1 MLDCLAEPADQVA
14 VIVALFS
21 RLVDLENLDDVL
33 RLMPRA
39 VINEVVSR
47 LGWLNIFSP
56 LKPSMRYEIS
66 LQHLDA
72 RRFVHV
78 LLAIAAAESGGGGS
92 AHGGTDGQALRED
105 ATTDVM
111 ISELY
116 AQISQLVSNP
126 STNVARFRYDVKK
139 PMWMSRIHF
148 LKARERT
155 RAPPL
160 PEKIVAL

>member
-1 MLDCLAEPADQVA
+1 MLDCLSEPNDQVA

-33 RLMPRA
+33 RLMPRF

-66 LQHLDA
+66 LVHLDA
-72 RRFVHV
+72 RRFTHV
-78 LLAIAAAESGGGGS
+78 LLGLAAAESGGINTS
-92 AHGGTDGQALRED
+92 AEGQALRED

-155 RAPPL
+155 PAPPL

>member
-1 MLDCLAEPADQVA
+1 M
-14 VIVALFS
+14 S
-21 RLVDLENLDDVL
+21 RDRSDEIEK
-33 RLMPRA
+33 PRWP
-39 VINEVVSR
+39 VC
-47 LGWLNIFSP
+47 
-56 LKPSMRYEIS
+56 Y
-66 LQHLDA
+66 
-72 RRFVHV
+72 
-78 LLAIAAAESGGGGS
+78 
-92 AHGGTDGQALRED
+92 

-155 RAPPL
+155 PAPPL

>member
-1 MLDCLAEPADQVA
+1 MLDCLSEPNDQVA

-33 RLMPRA
+33 RLMPRF

-66 LQHLDA
+66 LVHLDA
-72 RRFVHV
+72 RRFTHV
-78 LLAIAAAESGGGGS
+78 LLGLAAAESGGINTS
-92 AHGGTDGQALRED
+92 AEGQALRED

-126 STNVARFRYDVKK
+126 STNARASGTT
-139 PMWMSRIHF
+139 SRS
-148 LKARERT
+148 RCG
-155 RAPPL
+155 
-160 PEKIVAL
+160 